1 MEGWKAGR
9 LEERSIEAK
18 LLMPR
23 SWEWVEE
30 TRWARVLHVFERSC
44 NLINEQGEVL
54 SLVTSELDAGP
65 FAIVVNRSV
74 APFGEWV
81 EQNAQVRVRADEL
94 VLCGRSISLR
104 IAQEWNPRP
113 PWEQLQMGMQRL
125 VTGLPDVN
133 DLLQLHAPA
142 NSFTELANLGGAAG
156 MHHPSPVGDRISARI
171 LEAAL
176 SPATWLCEGIL
187 EKDAALLIQGA
198 RGLAGLGGGLTPS
211 GDDYMMGAIYAA
223 WLLHSA
229 NKAESIATKIVAC
242 AAPRT
247 TQLSSAWLRA
257 ARRGEAGMRWHHLFS
272 ALVSGDRAE
281 ITSTVLELV
290 SVGHTSGADA
300 LSGFVAVL
308 NLHKE
313 TSHPKTIHSQAAE
326 AANPCSTN

>member
-1 MEGWKAGR
+1 MEDWKVGR
-9 LEERSIEAK
+9 LEERPIEAK

-44 NLINEQGEVL
+44 NLVNDRGEIL

-65 FAIVVNRSV
+65 FAIVVSRSV

-81 EQNAQVRVRADEL
+81 AQNAQVRVRADEL

-104 IAQEWNPRP
+104 IAEEWYPRP
-113 PWEQLQMGMQRL
+113 PWEQLRTGMERL
-125 VTGLPDVN
+125 VTRLPDVN

-142 NSFTELANLGGAAG
+142 NGFAELANLGGAAG
-156 MHHPSPVGDRISARI
+156 MRHPSPVVDRISVRI

-176 SPATWLCEGIL
+176 SPATCLCEGII
-187 EKDAALLIQGA
+187 KNDSALITQGA
-198 RGLAGLGGGLTPS
+198 GDLAGLGGGLTPS

-229 NKAESIATKIVAC
+229 KKAESIATKIVAC

-247 TQLSSAWLRA
+247 TRLSTAWLRA
-257 ARRGEAGMRWHHLFS
+257 AQRGEAGMRWHLLLT
-272 ALVSGDRAE
+272 ALLSGDYAALA
-281 ITSTVLELV
+281 SAVLELV

-300 LSGFVAVL
+300 LAGLLAVL
-308 NLHKE
+308 NLHQQFSSAG
-313 TSHPKTIHSQAAE
+313 TVRP
-326 AANPCSTN
+326 